1 VNDKINWLKVG
12 LVLVQGLAN
21 LIIWARE
28 RELIDQGAQEALAN
42 ALRKQAEDLDKARE
56 ADRLVDAAR
65 DAGRLRELGDNWTR
79 D

>member
-1 VNDKINWLKVG
+1 MNDKINWLRVG

-28 RELIDQGAQEALAN
+28 RELIDQGAQGALAD

-56 ADRLVDAAR
+56 ADRHVDVAR
-65 DAGRLRELGDNWTR
+65 DAGRLHELGGKWTR